1 MAKRLEKTR
10 FGFGLRTRLLILLL
24 PGMITML
31 AFDSWN
37 DYKALNKTVNDAY
50 DQALLEP
57 ISALEGSIGLATNGS
72 IHVQSAFDVQRM
84 FNEIRTQHK
93 HLHVGLKPF
102 PLSPENATANS
113 ATLMG
118 VHDLPPVPPALRMD
132 LTSRAELGQSKSSP
146 VWYDSR
152 YRGYPVRI
160 AALERIVLDGDA
172 KPWYVLIQ
180 AAEST
185 GQRQQASD
193 DSLRQELL
201 RDVRMLVLVVL
212 LISLGVAWSLR
223 PLELLRKKV
232 LASPPDDLV
241 PLDASAVPH
250 EVAPLVEAVNH
261 HMSSH
266 RQVLSRQA
274 EFLADASHQLR
285 TPLAIMQTQATYALR
300 QTDIGHMQES
310 LRAII
315 TQLSRSRRLSEQLL
329 ALAHAS
335 EPQEASLPCLLDLNL
350 LARRVVLQY
359 LPLAHEKNQDLGWV
373 DARGE
378 DAGEIDFEDNFADDF
393 DTNFEAATKAELRDL
408 SGDEQRKSLNDEQKA
423 SLTQDALQDNTVRP
437 AADLTSARN
446 MAVPANAHEAQLHEA
461 LSNLIHNAIAYT
473 PAGGSITVS
482 AFVTDG
488 MACIEVS
495 DSGPGIAPDKRE
507 AVFERF
513 AQLAGK
519 PLQPAPGQSAH
530 HGAGLGMAIARAYAR
545 HSGGDIVLSDG
556 ETRPEGGCGLRAKL
570 CMPAE
575 KLPV

>member
-1 MAKRLEKTR
+1 MSQRLEKTKL
-10 FGFGLRTRLLILLL
+10 GFGLRARLLILLV
-24 PGMITML
+24 PGMLAML

-37 DYKALNKTVNDAY
+37 DYSALKKIVQDAY

-57 ISALEGSIGLATNGS
+57 ISALESSIGLAANGS
-72 IHVQSAFDVQRM
+72 IRVQAAFDVQSM
-84 FNEIRTQHK
+84 FEEIRTQHK
-93 HLHVGLKPF
+93 HLHVGLQPYH
-102 PLSPENATANS
+102 LSADNTATNRV
-113 ATLMG
+113 TLMG
-118 VHDLPPVPPALRMD
+118 VSDLPPIPLAMRTDLKGINPANPV
-132 LTSRAELGQSKSSP
+132 QSPP
-146 VWYDSR
+146 VWYDSQ
-152 YRGYPVRI
+152 YRGYPVRVV
-160 AALERIVLDGDA
+160 ALERVVLDGNA
-172 KPWYVLIQ
+172 KPWHVLIQ

-185 GQRQQASD
+185 GLRQQASD

-201 RDVRMLVLVVL
+201 RDARMLVLVVL
-212 LISLGVAWSLR
+212 LIGLGVAWSLR
-223 PLELLRKKV
+223 PLKQLRQQV
-232 LASPPDDLV
+232 LASPPEDLE

-250 EVAPLVEAVNH
+250 EVAPLVEAINH
-261 HMSSH
+261 HMFSH
-266 RQVLSRQA
+266 RKVLARQA

-285 TPLAIMQTQATYALR
+285 TPLAIMQTQAAYALR

-310 LRAII
+310 LRAMI

-335 EPQEASLPCLLDLNL
+335 EPQEANLPILLDLNL

-378 DAGEIDFEDNFADDF
+378 DAGEIDFEDNFEDQF
-393 DTNFEAATKAELRDL
+393 EENFQTDCEAALGHELNPAL
-408 SGDEQRKSLNDEQKA
+408 PSNAAQNDTAQSTVDSVSA
-423 SLTQDALQDNTVRP
+423 S
-437 AADLTSARN
+437 S

-461 LSNLIHNAIAYT
+461 LSNLVHNAIAYT
-473 PAGGSITVS
+473 PKGGSITVS

-495 DSGPGIAPDKRE
+495 DSGPGIAPDRRE

-519 PLQPAPGQSAH
+519 PLQPAPGQSAR

-556 ETRPEGGCGLRAKL
+556 ETRPEGGCGLRARL
-570 CMPAE
+570 CVPAE
-575 KLPV
+575 KLSV

>member
-1 MAKRLEKTR
+1 MSQWLEKTKLN
-10 FGFGLRTRLLILLL
+10 FGLRARLLILLL
-24 PGMITML
+24 PAMLAML

-37 DYKALNKTVNDAY
+37 DYSALKKTVQDAY

-57 ISALEGSIGLATNGS
+57 LSALESSIGLAANGA
-72 IHVQSAFDVQRM
+72 IRVQAAFDVQSM
-84 FNEIRTQHK
+84 FDEIRTQHK
-93 HLHVGLKPF
+93 HLHVGLQPYL
-102 PLSPENATANS
+102 LSADNTA
-113 ATLMG
+113 AERVTLMG
-118 VHDLPPVPPALRMD
+118 ASDLPPIPLALRTD
-132 LTSRAELGQSKSSP
+132 LKAGQLANQTSNLP
-146 VWYDSR
+146 VWYDSQ
-152 YRGYPVRI
+152 YRGYPVRVV
-160 AALERIVLDGDA
+160 ALERIVQDGNA
-172 KPWYVLIQ
+172 KPWRVLIQ

-185 GQRQQASD
+185 GLRQQASD

-201 RDVRMLVLVVL
+201 RDARMLVLVVL

-223 PLELLRKKV
+223 PLKQLRQQV
-232 LASPPDDLV
+232 LASPAEDLQA
-241 PLDASAVPH
+241 LDASAVPH

-261 HMSSH
+261 HMFSH
-266 RQVLSRQA
+266 RQVLARQA

-285 TPLAIMQTQATYALR
+285 TPLAIMQTQAAYALR
-300 QTDIGHMQES
+300 QTDIEQIKES
-310 LRAII
+310 LRAMV

-335 EPQEASLPCLLDLNL
+335 EPQEASLPALLDLNL

-378 DAGEIDFEDNFADDF
+378 DAGEIDFEDNFEDHFQEPFESD
-393 DTNFEAATKAELRDL
+393 FEAAPTDDLATELTAQAAQN
-408 SGDEQRKSLNDEQKA
+408 STAQ
-423 SLTQDALQDNTVRP
+423 P
-437 AADLTSARN
+437 ADLANASQMT
-446 MAVPANAHEAQLHEA
+446 VPANAHEAQLHEA

-495 DSGPGIAPDKRE
+495 DSGPGIAPDRRE

-519 PLQPAPGQSAH
+519 PLQPAPGQSARD
-530 HGAGLGMAIARAYAR
+530 GAGLGMAIARAYAR
-545 HSGGDIVLSDG
+545 HSGGEIVLSDG
-556 ETRPEGGCGLRAKL
+556 ENRPEGGCGLRARL
-570 CMPAE
+570 CLPAE
-575 KLPV
+575 KLIA